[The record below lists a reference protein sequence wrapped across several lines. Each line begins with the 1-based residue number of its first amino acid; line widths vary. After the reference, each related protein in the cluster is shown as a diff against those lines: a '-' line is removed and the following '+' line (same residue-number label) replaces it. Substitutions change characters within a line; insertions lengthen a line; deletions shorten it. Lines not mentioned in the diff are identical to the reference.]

1 MIDIFA
7 RCSVINKLL
16 NEDRVSNAR
25 SEVIKLLDEL
35 DSNPNIVNPY
45 GELLNHLT
53 TVQ

>member
-35 DSNPNIVNPY
+35 DS
-45 GELLNHLT
+45 
-53 TVQ
+53 